1 VNRRTKSLALA
12 IGVALIVVLFWQ
24 RARIEKLRA
33 ENGDLGAKLAAAQAE
48 PREQPSPMTPAS
60 PDPELM
66 RLRAE
71 VAELR
76 RQKDPLRSNTTS
88 HVTQSSNVSEPVE
101 LPFEVREQH
110 STWVLMRLVLA
121 MHMIMVDR
129 EEQKAVGKLEIVDAN
144 GALTAALRR
153 ESEKLLSEGEEMKD
167 VHLDVALR
175 DVEFLITDAA
185 EIRKLHPNTIVARSV
200 PMKMPNGKWRRV
212 YAFADG
218 SAHRRVHDTPDEIWQ
233 ASPQ

>member
-1 VNRRTKSLALA
+1 
-12 IGVALIVVLFWQ
+12 
-24 RARIEKLRA
+24 
-33 ENGDLGAKLAAAQAE
+33 
-48 PREQPSPMTPAS
+48 
-60 PDPELM
+60 
-66 RLRAE
+66 
-71 VAELR
+71 
-76 RQKDPLRSNTTS
+76 
-88 HVTQSSNVSEPVE
+88 
-101 LPFEVREQH
+101 
-110 STWVLMRLVLA
+110 MRLVLA